1 MPRLGDRGRSV
12 PQLSRMNAKPKLIAD
27 IRYYENPGRTEYGN
41 VRHDSLGNLYPI
53 PFRSFGAIGDRFA
66 CKLREREFTLP
77 GFDHLYV
84 ILTPTLPTGNAVPST
99 LNIDARIRYVDVGLS
114 LDDWGSFDDDAKHD
128 LIVDLT
134 SSAIRVFDGNTDTLE
149 NVAADLK
156 RCRSRLEI
164 IVKTKET
171 SSYRVDVS
179 FQIRPMQEQSIAFV
193 SYTDKRAGKRG
204 RIMLTKLLSAND
216 VYPLCGSI
224 AVCATMITI
233 KPRSSL
239 RSAVITDRYN
249 VPLTVALDAV
259 LAAPGTEQSD
269 APKSPVG
276 RECES

>member
-1 MPRLGDRGRSV
+1 
-12 PQLSRMNAKPKLIAD
+12 MNAKPKLIAD
-27 IRYYENPGRTEYGN
+27 IRYYENPGRAEYGN
-41 VRHDSLGNLYPI
+41 VRHDSLGTLYSI

-84 ILTPTLPTGNAVPST
+84 ILTPALPSGNVEPSA

-114 LDDWGSFDDDAKHD
+114 PDHWDSLNDDSKHD
-128 LIVDLT
+128 HLVDLT
-134 SSAIRVFDGNTDTLE
+134 SFAISAFDGNGDTLA

-156 RCRSRLEI
+156 RHRSKLEI

-193 SYTDKRAGKRG
+193 SYTDKRTGQRG
-204 RIMLTKLLSAND
+204 CTTLAKLLSAND

-224 AVCATMITI
+224 AVRGNTITI

-239 RSAVITDRYN
+239 RAAAITDKYN
-249 VPLTVALDAV
+249 VPLSVAVDAV
-259 LAAPGTEQSD
+259 LAAPGTEQCGERE
-269 APKSPVG
+269 PPMTRVLKS
-276 RECES
+276 